1 MATKNIAPSMQI
13 QASRGPKEKSVLF
26 GDLKPWKNT
35 WLVHVKVLHAWK
47 QYIQSVETMEFVLAD
62 ETVSAPYCIY
72 QSIMSYL
79 TFWDWL
85 LIFQIHMAFVLGA
98 KNSCNM

>member
-1 MATKNIAPSMQI
+1 MATKMQI
-13 QASRGPKEKSVLF
+13 QASKGPNEQSVVF

-62 ETVSAPYCIY
+62 ETVSVFLCIY
-72 QSIMSYL
+72 QPIMSYL
-79 TFWDWL
+79 TFWD
-85 LIFQIHMAFVLGA
+85 
-98 KNSCNM
+98 

>member
-1 MATKNIAPSMQI
+1 MATKMQI
-13 QASRGPKEKSVLF
+13 QTLKGPNDRSVVF

-62 ETVSAPYCIY
+62 EIVSVFPCIY
-72 QSIMSYL
+72 QPFY
-79 TFWDWL
+79 
-85 LIFQIHMAFVLGA
+85 VLFNILGLA
-98 KNSCNM
+98 TDILN

>member
-1 MATKNIAPSMQI
+1 MATKMQI
-13 QASRGPKEKSVLF
+13 QTLKGPNDRSVVF

-62 ETVSAPYCIY
+62 ETVSVFPVFITRLCLIY
-72 QSIMSYL
+72 KG
-79 TFWDWL
+79 WD
-85 LIFQIHMAFVLGA
+85 
-98 KNSCNM
+98 